1 MSLTQFH
8 QAQTASDKRSA
19 LQAAIASDARVVC
32 DPQVKAWLAT
42 RWRQLFV
49 QAAANDAQVIK
60 RVKSPIGLRRDQRS
74 ARQKVAERFLLDA
87 SPSDYDPDC
96 LSAPTR
102 APRATLMFCPGFING
117 LLPVHGFGDAFPAL
131 VAEGWH
137 IVSADAHPVRSCE
150 ANVADLQR
158 TISEGY
164 GYWPTP
170 DSPARTGEMQHDI
183 ILFGYSKGGPDML
196 SLLAAHPELKP
207 RIKAV
212 FTWAGANGGSFTA
225 DKIYQLIKDLP
236 LNVVSQRLH
245 DFLRLLMPG
254 MKRDGRLRRLEEYD
268 MIGGVKS
275 LTTTDREAFLA
286 AQGAN
291 IDALG
296 IPLFCLT
303 AATKLLEVPTIQ
315 MADWLALS
323 KHCANNDMQVTQAQ
337 ASLELPMA
345 TSLAVLHGHHWDVSY
360 PPFPRHMRIGSPN
373 LDHPFPRQAAVMA
386 IGQLCVELGLA

>member
-1 MSLTQFH
+1 
-8 QAQTASDKRSA
+8 
-19 LQAAIASDARVVC
+19 
-32 DPQVKAWLAT
+32 
-42 RWRQLFV
+42 
-49 QAAANDAQVIK
+49 
-60 RVKSPIGLRRDQRS
+60 
-74 ARQKVAERFLLDA
+74 
-87 SPSDYDPDC
+87 
-96 LSAPTR
+96 
-102 APRATLMFCPGFING
+102 MFCPGFING
-117 LLPVHGFGDAFPAL
+117 LLPVHGFGDAFLAL

-170 DSPARTGEMQHDI
+170 DTPART
-183 ILFGYSKGGPDML
+183 
-196 SLLAAHPELKP
+196 
-207 RIKAV
+207 
-212 FTWAGANGGSFTA
+212 
-225 DKIYQLIKDLP
+225 
-236 LNVVSQRLH
+236 
-245 DFLRLLMPG
+245 
-254 MKRDGRLRRLEEYD
+254 
-268 MIGGVKS
+268 GVKS

-286 AQGAN
+286 TQSAK
-291 IDALG
+291 IDALD

-315 MADWLALS
+315 MSDWLALS

-345 TSLAVLHGHHWDVSY
+345 TSLVVLHGHHWDVSY
-360 PPFPRHMRIGSPN
+360 PPFPRHLRIGSPN